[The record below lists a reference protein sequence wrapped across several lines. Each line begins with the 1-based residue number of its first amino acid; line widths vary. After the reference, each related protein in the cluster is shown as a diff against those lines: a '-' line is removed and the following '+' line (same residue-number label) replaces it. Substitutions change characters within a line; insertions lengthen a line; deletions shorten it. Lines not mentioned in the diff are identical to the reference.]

1 MSLVPTRMPRQR
13 LARASAAGA
22 LFVVCWGLLHVGLFA
37 REYHKLSGDV
47 SIYQSYGVALRDGE
61 VPYRDIAI
69 DYPPG
74 ALPAF
79 LPAAW
84 PRGGI
89 APFELA
95 MLACGVALVVLLA
108 LAGAGSP
115 GLLLAGLSPLL
126 IGDLL
131 RTRFDLWPAALV
143 TGAFVA
149 LLADRHR
156 VGWALLGAAV
166 AAKGYAICLL
176 PVAAVW
182 TARRRGGA
190 ELIRAGAWGAA
201 VVAAAFVPLAVLAP
215 HGMWVSVWGQLSRP
229 LQVESLA
236 GALLI
241 AAGHPRIAAG
251 HGSDNIAGAGGGVL
265 GAAVAVVGLGVL
277 VWCWVTFARGEPT
290 RARCCRYAAASL
302 CAFVA
307 FGKVLSPQYLI
318 WLLPLVALVPGRRG
332 VAACGLFVAACL
344 ITHWWIPSRYYEYVL
359 ERRWSGVVL
368 ARDLVLVALAALLA
382 WPAAED
388 APERRRRAP

>member
-95 MLACGVALVVLLA
+95 MLACGVALIVLLA

-131 RTRFDLWPAALV
+131 RTRFD
-143 TGAFVA
+143 
-149 LLADRHR
+149 
-156 VGWALLGAAV
+156 
-166 AAKGYAICLL
+166 
-176 PVAAVW
+176 
-182 TARRRGGA
+182 
-190 ELIRAGAWGAA
+190 
-201 VVAAAFVPLAVLAP
+201 
-215 HGMWVSVWGQLSRP
+215 
-229 LQVESLA
+229 
-236 GALLI
+236 
-241 AAGHPRIAAG
+241 
-251 HGSDNIAGAGGGVL
+251 
-265 GAAVAVVGLGVL
+265 
-277 VWCWVTFARGEPT
+277 
-290 RARCCRYAAASL
+290 
-302 CAFVA
+302 
-307 FGKVLSPQYLI
+307 
-318 WLLPLVALVPGRRG
+318 
-332 VAACGLFVAACL
+332 
-344 ITHWWIPSRYYEYVL
+344 
-359 ERRWSGVVL
+359 
-368 ARDLVLVALAALLA
+368 
-382 WPAAED
+382 
-388 APERRRRAP
+388 

>member
-1 MSLVPTRMPRQR
+1 MSLVPPACRDSD
-13 LARASAAGA
+13 ARASAAGA
-22 LFVVCWGLLHVGLFA
+22 LRVFGLLHGGIFA

-61 VPYRDIAI
+61 APYRDIAI

-115 GLLLAGLSPLL
+115 ALLLAGLSPLL

-143 TGAFVA
+143 TGGVVA

-156 VGWALLGAAV
+156 IGWALLE
-166 AAKGYAICLL
+166 
-176 PVAAVW
+176 
-182 TARRRGGA
+182 RRGAKAMRSACCRWPPWRPPPAGVG
-190 ELIRAGAWGAA
+190 ELIRAAGGAVAGRPCRPCSPARCGERPGQL
-201 VVAAAFVPLAVLAP
+201 AAAQVELGGGPDRRGSSDRGRHARQHRRLGAR
-215 HGMWVSVWGQLSRP
+215 SRP
-229 LQVESLA
+229 RS
-236 GALLI
+236 
-241 AAGHPRIAAG
+241 
-251 HGSDNIAGAGGGVL
+251 
-265 GAAVAVVGLGVL
+265 AVRPHVL
-277 VWCWVTFARGEPT
+277 VWCWSRSRGEPVGVSPL
-290 RARCCRYAAASL
+290 RGGGL

-307 FGKVLSPQYLI
+307 FGRCF
-318 WLLPLVALVPGRRG
+318 A
-332 VAACGLFVAACL
+332 
-344 ITHWWIPSRYYEYVL
+344 PS
-359 ERRWSGVVL
+359 
-368 ARDLVLVALAALLA
+368 
-382 WPAAED
+382 
-388 APERRRRAP
+388 